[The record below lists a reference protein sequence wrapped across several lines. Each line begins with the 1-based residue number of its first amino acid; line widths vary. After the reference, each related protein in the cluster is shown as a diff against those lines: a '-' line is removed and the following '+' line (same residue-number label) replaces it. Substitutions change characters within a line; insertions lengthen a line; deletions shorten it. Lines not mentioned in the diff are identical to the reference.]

1 MRFYK
6 KYRAVLWG
14 ILLFVVCALTWNVWM
29 NANKQAPVSTE
40 YEWDSSLETEY
51 VEYDGKKYKLN
62 SKVETIL
69 IGGVDNNGKI
79 NLSGGNGTGGEA
91 DVLFLIVVNNET
103 KEVDKIQIN
112 RDTVTDINILNDNYN
127 EDGITKAQIALSHAY
142 GNGGSISC
150 KNTVKAVENLF
161 YDIKVDKY
169 LFVNMGVI
177 PTLNDFFGGV
187 EVFIEDDFSNVDS
200 SLPYGQ
206 IVNLKGKQASNFLRA
221 RKGVGDSDNESRMKR
236 HRQYI
241 DSLLKKVNVSI
252 DNEETLATDL
262 YNQIYDYTAT
272 TLSSS
277 EMASVVIKTIDYT
290 TNEIIVPEGEFKTKK
305 GLTEFHV
312 DDVKLREMVLDLF
325 YVPVDSNTD
334 NN

>member
-1 MRFYK
+1 MKFYK
-6 KYRAVLWG
+6 KYKAVLWG
-14 ILLFVVCALTWNVWM
+14 IILFAVCAITWNVWM
-29 NANKQAPVSTE
+29 NANKQTPVSNE
-40 YEWDSSLETEY
+40 YEWNSSLEPEY
-51 VEYDGKKYKLN
+51 VEYDGKKYKSN

-69 IGGVDNNGKI
+69 IGGIDNNGKI

-91 DVLFLIVVNNET
+91 DVLFLLVVNNET
-103 KEVDKIQIN
+103 KVVDKIQIN
-112 RDTVTDINILNDNYN
+112 RDTITDIVVLDDNYN

-161 YDIKVDKY
+161 YDIKIDKY
-169 LFVNMGVI
+169 MFVNMGVI
-177 PTLNDFFGGV
+177 PVLNDFFGGV

-200 SLPYGQ
+200 SLAYGT
-206 IVNLKGKQASNFLRA
+206 IVNLKGKQATNFLRA

-241 DSLLKKVNVSI
+241 DSLLKKVTASI

-272 TLSSS
+272 TLSAS
-277 EMASVVIKTIDYT
+277 EMAAVAVKTLDYT

-305 GLTEFHV
+305 GFTEFHV
-312 DDVKLREMVLDLF
+312 DDAKLKEMVLNLF
-325 YVPVDSNTD
+325 FVPVDSPTD
-334 NN
+334 ND